1 MLSLPKNIVLV
12 GRLLEML
19 FVFPPL
25 RKTNIHFSVNN
36 ICSYF
41 LNLTAAYEWLAQLLV
56 ETMKRNGNFFAAGFL
71 VCWFCER
78 RKKKGKKCELPQ
90 RRYVLK
96 RKVELI
102 VYSMVSA
109 MFCTQKLKAA
119 WCTVAH
125 DAKAIEMMTE
135 GVLVPCFLLVVGK

>member
-1 MLSLPKNIVLV
+1 MKLFVCSFAFSINNIEAEAQKPANSSTFYRMLSLPKNIVLV

-71 VCWFCER
+71 VCWFCEQ
-78 RKKKGKKCELPQ
+78 KNGK
-90 RRYVLK
+90 
-96 RKVELI
+96 
-102 VYSMVSA
+102 
-109 MFCTQKLKAA
+109 
-119 WCTVAH
+119 
-125 DAKAIEMMTE
+125 EM
-135 GVLVPCFLLVVGK
+135 